1 MIVEV
6 MGRYTGWIALKAGI
20 ASGAD
25 IILIPELP
33 FKTDRVCDAINE
45 RINSGRNSTIIVV
58 AEGAKLEGGDITVR
72 MVVSDS
78 HDPIRLGGIG
88 DRLANE
94 ITEKTNL
101 EARVTVL
108 GHIQRGG
115 TPSAF
120 DRILATRFGAAAVDV
135 LASGTF
141 GRMVCLHSTRIE
153 SVVLDDAVKQLKKV
167 PPDGDVV
174 RAARSIGISFGQ

>member
-6 MGRYTGWIALKAGI
+6 MGRYTGWIALQAGI

-33 FKTDRVCDAINE
+33 FRTDRVCDTINE
-45 RINSGRNSTIIVV
+45 RIKSGRNSTIIVV
-58 AEGAKLEGGDITVR
+58 AEGAKPEGGDLTVR

-120 DRILATRFGAAAVDV
+120 DRILSTRLGAAAVDL
-135 LASGTF
+135 LASGGF
-141 GRMVCLHSTRIE
+141 GRMVCLRSTRIE
-153 SVVLDDAVKQLKKV
+153 SVALDDAVKQLKKV

-174 RAARSIGISFGQ
+174 RAARSIGICFGQ